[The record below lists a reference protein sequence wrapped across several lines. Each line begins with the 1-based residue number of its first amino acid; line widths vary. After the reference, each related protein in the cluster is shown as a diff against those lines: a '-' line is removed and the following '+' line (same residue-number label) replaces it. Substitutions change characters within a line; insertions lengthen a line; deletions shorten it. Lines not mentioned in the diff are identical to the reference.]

1 MLIMKTHPNQ
11 KPTDMKQA
19 SMPCGEFDWS
29 DPRCPQCGEGK
40 IIIRSVR
47 VRPVREL
54 TKRTL
59 AQAIAA
65 GLLVEDGKYLLQDKI
80 YCVVCNTATTFT
92 DCLSTFVPRK
102 SSWIM

>member
-1 MLIMKTHPNQ
+1 MSMMKTDPNQ
-11 KPTDMKQA
+11 KLTDMEQA
-19 SMPCGEFDWS
+19 SMTREEFDWS
-29 DPRCPQCGEGK
+29 DPHCPQCGEEI

-47 VRPVREL
+47 VRPVGEI

-59 AQAIAA
+59 EQAIAA
-65 GLLVEDGKYLLQDKI
+65 GLFVEDGKYLLQDKI